1 MQMRDLRAHAAGLG
15 LTVQLEDLGARN
27 GEVRAGGRI
36 VVNDDRS
43 LSVQREVL
51 AHEIGHFV
59 LGHNWTGAHDVVRD
73 ERLADTYAARLLITP
88 ERYALA
94 EHLVGTNSGALAY
107 ELQVSVRL
115 IDLWRT
121 SYRRDQ
127 YKTARRRARVAV

>member
-36 VVNDDRS
+36 VVNEDRS
-43 LSVQREVL
+43 LSVQCEVL

-59 LGHNWTGAHDVVRD
+59 LGHNWTRAHDVIRD
-73 ERLADTYAARLLITP
+73 ERQADTYAARLLITP

-94 EHLVGTNSGALAY
+94 ERLVGTNAGALAY

-115 IDLWRT
+115 IDLWRI

-127 YKTARRRARVAV
+127 YKTARRRARVAA